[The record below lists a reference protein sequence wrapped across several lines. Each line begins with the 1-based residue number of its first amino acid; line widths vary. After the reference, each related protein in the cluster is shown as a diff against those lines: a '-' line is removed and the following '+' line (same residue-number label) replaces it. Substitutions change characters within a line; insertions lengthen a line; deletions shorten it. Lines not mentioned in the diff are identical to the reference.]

1 MSRRGLR
8 GFLGLLHLTLL
19 SVRILGM
26 TGHQSPLSQ
35 HQISQIKE
43 SEQRRRILGEASV
56 EGFVVRLKNPP
67 AAVAPSVPWILTGQH

>member
-8 GFLGLLHLTLL
+8 GFLGLVHLTLL
-19 SVRILGM
+19 SERILGM
-26 TGHQSPLSQ
+26 IGHQSPLSQ

-67 AAVAPSVPWILTGQH
+67 AAVAPSVPLILTGHH